1 MSSLTLSTTM
11 NACEI
16 DESDSVWDCD
26 VDKLSERDMLNSRAQ
41 RTLKLNGVSPDAW
54 VLDDGVKK
62 YIAGVRR
69 ENWAYFL

>member
-26 VDKLSERDMLNSRAQ
+26 VDKLSEHE
-41 RTLKLNGVSPDAW
+41 TLFWKVCILCEAHMQKRSDSHEQEC
-54 VLDDGVKK
+54 D
-62 YIAGVRR
+62 R
-69 ENWAYFL
+69 